1 MIFNDIGDKSD
12 IAQSCLG
19 AESSFFV
26 FVTPYNRFAFVPAII
41 GFAGD
46 GFCKVKHGREVT
58 VVSDKGFQSVRTVG
72 KYFTYGKCVMFF
84 KGFHFHLMQEIIDT
98 YGVMEPVFD
107 ACQSVITV
115 YRVAGVDI
123 RFFNVHDRIDTETGY
138 TAIQPPV
145 DHAEDKQP
153 QPLRASDGG
162 RGDGN

>member
-1 MIFNDIGDKSD
+1 
-12 IAQSCLG
+12 
-19 AESSFFV
+19 
-26 FVTPYNRFAFVPAII
+26 
-41 GFAGD
+41 
-46 GFCKVKHGREVT
+46 
-58 VVSDKGFQSVRTVG
+58 
-72 KYFTYGKCVMFF
+72 
-84 KGFHFHLMQEIIDT
+84 MQEIIDT
-98 YGVMEPVFD
+98 YGVMEHVFD